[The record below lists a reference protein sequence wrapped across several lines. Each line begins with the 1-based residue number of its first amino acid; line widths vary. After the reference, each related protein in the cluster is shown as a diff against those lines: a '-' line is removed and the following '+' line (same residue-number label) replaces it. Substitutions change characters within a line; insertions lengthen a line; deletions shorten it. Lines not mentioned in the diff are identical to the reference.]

1 MESVI
6 RRRLVGN
13 EELCALL
20 AKQMTTHG
28 MELAVFYQKASAD
41 VDLQEGNYP
50 QIIFEV
56 DKFTDAIHG
65 VAGLLSVDIICSQDT
80 TPPEPLERLIR
91 QSLEGTFFKP
101 QGGEIFIL
109 KWNKSETFTE
119 PASERLPLLIGA
131 TLTFEVFEFPSSVTQ
146 SPDPIWALQ
155 DWTANLNVMVI
166 GLSEFDE
173 LFTPT
178 RDKPAFYF
186 DTQEENFVEQTHSV
200 IWLDAVINCHVF
212 APKVRDRREWLTLF
226 KQEILLCTHI
236 FLDDGSPMRL
246 EDCKVNFAAN
256 EIQGQIQLTFRYG
269 VRRLERYHHILVSK
283 DVCFGKKLRWQNLDK
298 PHCKC

>member
-6 RRRLVGN
+6 RRRLVAN
-13 EELCALL
+13 DELCALL

-28 MELAVFYQKASAD
+28 MEPAIYYQKASAD

-101 QGGEIFIL
+101 HDGEIFIL
-109 KWNKSETFTE
+109 KWNKSEVFQE

-155 DWTANLNVMVI
+155 DWTANLGVMVI
-166 GLSEFDE
+166 GLSAFDE

-200 IWLDAVINCHVF
+200 IWLDAAINCHVF

-256 EIQGQIQLTFRYG
+256 EIQGQMQLTFRYG
-269 VRRLERYHHILVSK
+269 VRRLEQYHHPLVAKEES
-283 DVCFGKKLRWQNLDK
+283 FGKDLRFQDSYDK
-298 PHCKC
+298 RRL